1 MRTSATAMKA
11 KDMVDEMRPNYEFD
25 YSKGVRGKYFEQL
38 LKDSGRKLAVPGEGP
53 APVELMFI
61 GEGPGFHENEQG
73 RPFVGAAGK
82 FLEQLL
88 ASIGLTRAQV
98 YITNVVK
105 CRPPGNRDPMPDEI
119 AACSA
124 YLEEQIG
131 TLNPRLIVTLG
142 RFSMARWFQGES
154 ISRVHGQPRKF
165 AELWVFPCFHP
176 AAALHQEKFRA
187 LIEAD
192 FLKIPDILA
201 QIGPVQGPEPV
212 EEPPQQ
218 LALF

>member
-1 MRTSATAMKA
+1 MITISRSLADVAA
-11 KDMVDEMRPNYEFD
+11 D
-25 YSKGVRGKYFEQL
+25 VRGCTRCGL
-38 LKDSGRKLAVPGEGP
+38 CRGRKLAVPGEGP
-53 APVELMFI
+53 APAELMFI

-88 ASIGLTRAQV
+88 ASSGFARQQV
-98 YITNVVK
+98 FIANLVK

-119 AACSA
+119 AACGSF
-124 YLEEQIG
+124 LEEQIA
-131 TLNPRLIVTLG
+131 LVNPRLIVTLG

-154 ISRVHGQPRKF
+154 ISRIHGQPRRF
-165 AELWVFPCFHP
+165 GEQWVYPCFHP

-201 QIGPVQGPEPV
+201 KIAPTQEPERAPEPV
-212 EEPPQQ
+212 EEEPQQ

>member
-1 MRTSATAMKA
+1 MITIQRSIGDIAAEIRTCQNCGLC
-11 KDMVDEMRPNYEFD
+11 R
-25 YSKGVRGKYFEQL
+25 
-38 LKDSGRKLAVPGEGP
+38 GRKLAVPGEGP

>member
-1 MRTSATAMKA
+1 VIAVQRSI
-11 KDMVDEMRPNYEFD
+11 VDVAAE
-25 YSKGVRGKYFEQL
+25 VRACQNCSL
-38 LKDSGRKLAVPGEGP
+38 CRGRKLAVPGEGP
-53 APVELMFI
+53 APCDLMFI

-88 ASIGLTRAQV
+88 GSISLTRQQV
-98 YITNVVK
+98 FITNVVK
-105 CRPPGNRDPMPDEI
+105 CRPPANRDPLPEEM
-119 AACSA
+119 AACASF
-124 YLEEQIG
+124 LDEQIA
-131 TLNPRLIVTLG
+131 LINPKIIVTLG

-154 ISRVHGQPRKF
+154 ISRIHGQPRKF
-165 AELWVFPCFHP
+165 GSLWVFPCFHP
-176 AAALHQEKFRA
+176 AAALHQERFRS

-192 FLKIPDILA
+192 FLKLPDILA
-201 QIGPVQGPEPV
+201 QIEPEEPPAPI

>member
-1 MRTSATAMKA
+1 MITIQRSIAEIAAEIRSCQKCGLC
-11 KDMVDEMRPNYEFD
+11 R
-25 YSKGVRGKYFEQL
+25 
-38 LKDSGRKLAVPGEGP
+38 GRKLAVPGEGSVP
-53 APVELMFI
+53 NELMFI

-88 ASIGLTRAQV
+88 ASIGLTRGQV

-119 AACSA
+119 AACAA
-124 YLEEQIG
+124 YLDEQIA
-131 TLNPRLIVTLG
+131 LLQPRLIVTLG

-154 ISRVHGQPRKF
+154 ISRIHGQPRRF
-165 AELWVFPCFHP
+165 GEQWVYPCFHP

-201 QIGPVQGPEPV
+201 KIAPTQAPERAP
-212 EEPPQQ
+212 EAPQQ

>member
-1 MRTSATAMKA
+1 MITIQRSIADLAA
-11 KDMVDEMRPNYEFD
+11 EIRACQ
-25 YSKGVRGKYFEQL
+25 GCGLWR
-38 LKDSGRKLAVPGEGP
+38 GRKLAVPGEGP
-53 APVELMFI
+53 APCDLMFI

-73 RPFVGAAGK
+73 RPFVGPAGK

-88 ASIGLTRAQV
+88 ASIGLTRRQV
-98 YITNVVK
+98 FIANVVK

-119 AACSA
+119 AACASF
-124 YLEEQIG
+124 LEEQI
-131 TLNPRLIVTLG
+131 TLVDPRLIVTLG

-154 ISRVHGQPRKF
+154 ISRIHGQPRKF
-165 AELWVFPCFHP
+165 GQLWVFPCFHP

-201 QIGPVQGPEPV
+201 RIAPAPATAPTS
-212 EEPPQQ
+212 EPPQQ

>member
-1 MRTSATAMKA
+1 MIMIQRSITEVASEIRSCQKCGLC
-11 KDMVDEMRPNYEFD
+11 R
-25 YSKGVRGKYFEQL
+25 
-38 LKDSGRKLAVPGEGP
+38 GRKLAVPGEGP
-53 APVELMFI
+53 APAELMLI

-88 ASIGLTRAQV
+88 ASITLTRQQV
-98 YITNVVK
+98 FIANVVK

-119 AACSA
+119 AACASF
-124 YLEEQIG
+124 LEEQIA
-131 TLNPRLIVTLG
+131 LVKPRLIVTLG

-154 ISRVHGQPRKF
+154 ISRIHGQPRKF
-165 AELWVFPCFHP
+165 GELWVFPCFHP

-187 LIEAD
+187 LIETD
-192 FLKIPDILA
+192 FLKIPDLLA
-201 QIGPVQGPEPV
+201 QIAPAIAPEPV
-212 EEPPQQ
+212 AEPPQQ

>member
-1 MRTSATAMKA
+1 MITIQRSIAEVAA
-11 KDMVDEMRPNYEFD
+11 E
-25 YSKGVRGKYFEQL
+25 VRACTRCGLCK
-38 LKDSGRKLAVPGEGP
+38 GRKLAVPGEGP
-53 APVELMFI
+53 SPCDLMFI

-88 ASIGLTRAQV
+88 GSIGLTRQQV
-98 YITNVVK
+98 FIANVVK
-105 CRPPGNRDPMPDEI
+105 CRPPGNRDPLPEEI
-119 AACSA
+119 AACA
-124 YLEEQIG
+124 TFLNEQIS
-131 TLNPRLIVTLG
+131 LVNPKIVVTLG

-154 ISRVHGQPRKF
+154 ISRIHGQPRKV
-165 AELWVFPCFHP
+165 EDRWVFPCFHP

-201 QIGPVQGPEPV
+201 KIAPVAPPV
-212 EEPPQQ
+212 PAEEPPQQ